1 MNLVLKL
8 RRHTVY
14 IPQRKT
20 ESFDS
25 HYQEMGLEAN
35 AKKSN
40 HMFISR
46 EENEDKITT
55 KRELTKH
62 SNTLQSTDILERH

>member
-8 RRHTVY
+8 WRRTVY

-25 HYQEMGLEAN
+25 RYSGDG
-35 AKKSN
+35 
-40 HMFISR
+40 SR
-46 EENEDKITT
+46 SKC
-55 KRELTKH
+55 
-62 SNTLQSTDILERH
+62 